1 MKDFYLKV
9 LGITQDGGY
18 PHAGCMSKC
27 CKNIWSN
34 LNKKELVSSI
44 ALIDDSLKKFWL
56 IDITPD
62 FKEQYNMI
70 NPDYKLSGIFLTH
83 AHLGHYIGLLDLGVE
98 VMNLTNI
105 PVYAMPRMKDFLEK
119 NAPINFLIKKNNI
132 RPLIISN
139 NKSIR
144 LNKSISISPFLVPHR
159 NELSET
165 VGYKIESSN
174 KSIIYMPDID
184 TWENTNLDI
193 LDIVN
198 SNDVLF
204 IDGTFYD
211 KSEIKNRDITKIPHP
226 TIKDSLEKFKYLNA
240 EDRDKI
246 YFTHLNHTNN
256 LLRKTSPEF
265 NDVINNGYH
274 VAKTED
280 CIFV

>member
-1 MKDFYLKV
+1 
-9 LGITQDGGY
+9 
-18 PHAGCMSKC
+18 
-27 CKNIWSN
+27 
-34 LNKKELVSSI
+34 
-44 ALIDDSLKKFWL
+44 
-56 IDITPD
+56 
-62 FKEQYNMI
+62 
-70 NPDYKLSGIFLTH
+70 
-83 AHLGHYIGLLDLGVE
+83 
-98 VMNLTNI
+98 
-105 PVYAMPRMKDFLEK
+105 
-119 NAPINFLIKKNNI
+119 
-132 RPLIISN
+132 
-139 NKSIR
+139 
-144 LNKSISISPFLVPHR
+144 
-159 NELSET
+159 
-165 VGYKIESSN
+165 
-174 KSIIYMPDID
+174 MPDID